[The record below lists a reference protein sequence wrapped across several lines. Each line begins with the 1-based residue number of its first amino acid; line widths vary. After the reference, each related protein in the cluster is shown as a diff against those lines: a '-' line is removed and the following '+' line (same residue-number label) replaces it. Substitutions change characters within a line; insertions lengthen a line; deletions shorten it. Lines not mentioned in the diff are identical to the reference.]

1 MLVNLNDVLLDA
13 KKNKYAVGL
22 FNTINLEMARGVL
35 GAAEEMKSPVI
46 IGTAEVLLPYGGL
59 RELAPLL
66 TDMAKRASV
75 PVVLHFDH
83 GLTEEKVNLAMDLGF
98 SSIMYDCSTL
108 DFDGNLK
115 AVAEMVKKAHSK
127 GITVEGELGMCS
139 FYHLCNSF

>member
-1 MLVNLNDVLLDA
+1 
-13 KKNKYAVGL
+13 
-22 FNTINLEMARGVL
+22 MARGVL

-115 AVAEMVKKAHSK
+115 AVAEMVKKAHQNA
-127 GITVEGELGMCS
+127 IRTN
-139 FYHLCNSF
+139 FYCGA

>member
-22 FNTINLEMARGVL
+22 FNTVNLEMARGVL

-83 GLTEEKVNLAMDLGF
+83 GLTEENVNLAMDLGF

-108 DFDGNLK
+108 DLT
-115 AVAEMVKKAHSK
+115 A
-127 GITVEGELGMCS
+127 I
-139 FYHLCNSF
+139 